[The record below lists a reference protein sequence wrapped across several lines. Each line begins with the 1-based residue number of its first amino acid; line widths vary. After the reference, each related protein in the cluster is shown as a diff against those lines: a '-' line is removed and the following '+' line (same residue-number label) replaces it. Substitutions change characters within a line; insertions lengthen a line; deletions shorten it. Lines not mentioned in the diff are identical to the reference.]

1 MIVNYDALGFLKE
14 NFEVNKNDRLKK
26 YVYEI
31 RKASVKDQKDKIDI
45 FGLLRLP
52 LDWAFYQKILKEVG
66 QEKLAVNLKTILKN
80 TLRVQELDLKNHQ
93 MAKLRKEVLAKIA

>member
-31 RKASVKDQKDKIDI
+31 RKASVKGQKDKIDI